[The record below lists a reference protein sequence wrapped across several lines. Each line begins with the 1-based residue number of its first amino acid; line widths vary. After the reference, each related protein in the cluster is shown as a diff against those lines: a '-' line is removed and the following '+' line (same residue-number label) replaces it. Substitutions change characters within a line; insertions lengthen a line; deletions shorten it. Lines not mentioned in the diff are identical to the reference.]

1 MKPKKWKMALL
12 VWTAMFPFSTAVSYG
27 LAELSFTAQWPL
39 VLRTFCLTCLLVPYM
54 VFGVF
59 PFLNRR
65 FKTWLQ
71 GAETPTRR
79 STPSET
85 PGDEM
90 NSASRPSESG
100 RLSTGLTP
108 NGDDIRLDATPIF
121 QRITA

>member
-27 LAELSFTAQWPL
+27 LAQLPFTAQWPL

-59 PFLNRR
+59 PFLTHR

-71 GAETPTRR
+71 GAETPHQR

-85 PGDEM
+85 PGDET
-90 NSASRPSESG
+90 NPAFQPPAP

-108 NGDDIRLDATPIF
+108 NGDDIRLDTTPTF
-121 QRITA
+121 QRMTA